1 MSGLP
6 PTFVQQCPVLDE
18 KWAFPVGSNKP
29 WTIVFCILF
38 TWRYLRQVVHLF
50 AFWAYRPSEPLA
62 NPTITSA
69 DVTVI
74 IPTIDPHNS
83 HFQAGLVSACRNR
96 PRRVVIVTA
105 GELLRLET
113 VHVIDKMRPGMPQ

>member
-1 MSGLP
+1 MPGVP
-6 PTFVQQCPVLDE
+6 PASVLQCPVLDE
-18 KWAFPVGSNKP
+18 KLAFLVGSNDP
-29 WTIVFCILF
+29 WTAVFCILF
-38 TWRYLRQVVHLF
+38 MWRYVRQVVHLF

-62 NPTITSA
+62 NPTITST

-83 HFQAGLVSACRNR
+83 HFQAGFVSACRNL

-113 VHVIDKMRPGMPQ
+113 VRVLDKMRPSMPQ